1 MTRDGC
7 KTEDGGFG
15 WQESCRLVLGDVLIV
30 VGVVCLETEALRRGF
45 LGGFEQ
51 QEEAGDYIQDL
62 GREVVQRHIDSEYI
76 EYEWSD

>member
-1 MTRDGC
+1 MTRNGC
-7 KTEDGGFG
+7 KTEDGRFG
-15 WQESCRLVLGDVLIV
+15 WQESCGLVLDVVQVV
-30 VGVVCLETEALRRGF
+30 VGVVCMVTEALMGGF
-45 LGGFEQ
+45 LGGFEE